1 MNPRKGFPLAEIL
14 GFSFMCKGLALEGD
28 IPVSLKGVETVL
40 DETDKIFNQIE
51 DKEDDEEQFA
61 LLVSVDSFVGDL
73 MRQELAPSTLHE
85 DDAEEVD
92 AVKVAWREMFGVDDA
107 HGAKV
112 F

>member
-14 GFSFMCKGLALEGD
+14 GVSLMRKGLALEGD
-28 IPVSLKGVETVL
+28 VAVGLEGVETVL
-40 DETDKIFNQIE
+40 DKSDKVLE
-51 DKEDDEEQFA
+51 EVEKEEEDEEQFA
-61 LLVSVDSFVGDL
+61 LLVGVNHFVGDL

>member
-14 GFSFMCKGLALEGD
+14 GVSLMREGLAFEGD

-61 LLVSVDSFVGDL
+61 LLVGVDSFVGDL

-92 AVKVAWREMFGVDDA
+92 AVKVAWRKMFGVDDA

>member
-1 MNPRKGFPLAEIL
+1 MNPRKGFPLAKIL

-28 IPVSLKGVETVL
+28 VAVSLKGVETVL
-40 DETDKIFNQIE
+40 DKSDKVLE
-51 DKEDDEEQFA
+51 EVEKEEEDEEQFA
-61 LLVSVDSFVGDL
+61 LLVGVNHFVGDL

-92 AVKVAWREMFGVDDA
+92 AVKVAWRKVLSVDDA

>member
-14 GFSFMCKGLALEGD
+14 GVSLMREGLALEGD

-40 DETDKIFNQIE
+40 DKSDKVLE
-51 DKEDDEEQFA
+51 EVEKEEEDEEQFA
-61 LLVSVDSFVGDL
+61 LLVGVNHFVGDL

>member
-28 IPVSLKGVETVL
+28 VAVGLEGVETVL
-40 DETDKIFNQIE
+40 DKSDKVLE
-51 DKEDDEEQFA
+51 EVEKEEEDEEQFA
-61 LLVSVDSFVGDL
+61 LLVGVNHFVGDL

>member
-14 GFSFMCKGLALEGD
+14 RVSLMREGLALEGD
-28 IPVSLKGVETVL
+28 VAVGLEGVETVL
-40 DETDKIFNQIE
+40 DKSDKVLE
-51 DKEDDEEQFA
+51 EVEKEEEDEEQFA
-61 LLVSVDSFVGDL
+61 LLVGVNHFVGDL

-92 AVKVAWREMFGVDDA
+92 AVKVAWRKVLSVDDA

>member
-14 GFSFMCKGLALEGD
+14 GVSLMREGLAFEGD

-61 LLVSVDSFVGDL
+61 LLVGVDSFVGDL

-92 AVKVAWREMFGVDDA
+92 AVKVAWRKVLSVDDA
-107 HGAKV
+107 HETKV